1 MPQHGPE
8 EAVEAVQRR
17 SRPLTFEH
25 GDLLPQR
32 EDFKR
37 GIHATAEES
46 ADGSQ
51 ECGDQIEHEST
62 VVTSHNTSTA
72 RLRLRI
78 ATC

>member
-1 MPQHGPE
+1 
-8 EAVEAVQRR
+8 
-17 SRPLTFEH
+17 
-25 GDLLPQR
+25 LPQR

-37 GIHATAEES
+37 GIHATAEEN

-62 VVTSHNTSTA
+62 VVTSNNTSTA

-78 ATC
+78 ASC